1 MEPIDEIVLTIMN
14 DRKAYEYFFNKL
26 LDFRRGSIR
35 PNWYE
40 ITATAMRTAKI
51 PLSTRNLG
59 DRCWINIRDELIIQM
74 DEALQYE
81 LDKLPEQ
88 AQEHIEKAI
97 NHLTNAERKYK
108 ETIMNNVPFKT
119 IDYVFGQDIKGMTED
134 QLLDAIRTVE
144 KEIES
149 YASIKSKSTKVD
161 KRKEELNAALVRI
174 VEALDTK

>member
-1 MEPIDEIVLTIMN
+1 
-14 DRKAYEYFFNKL
+14 
-26 LDFRRGSIR
+26 
-35 PNWYE
+35 
-40 ITATAMRTAKI
+40 
-51 PLSTRNLG
+51 
-59 DRCWINIRDELIIQM
+59 M